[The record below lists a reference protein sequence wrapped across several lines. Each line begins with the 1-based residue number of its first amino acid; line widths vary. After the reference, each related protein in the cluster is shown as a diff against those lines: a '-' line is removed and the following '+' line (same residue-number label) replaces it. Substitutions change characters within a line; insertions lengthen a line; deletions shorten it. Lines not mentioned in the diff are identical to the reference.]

1 MKNHSITI
9 RLSDNEFEKLQKSAN
24 LENTTVSQYIRERIN
39 GVEPKGGRGIQT
51 AVEKI
56 CEIYIELNKIKS
68 DDSEKIMEGMDKL
81 CQILY

>member
-9 RLSDNEFEKLQKSAN
+9 RLSEDEFEKLQKIAN
-24 LENTTVSQYIRERIN
+24 LENTSISQYIRECIN
-39 GVEPKGGRGIQT
+39 GVEPKGVRDIQT

-56 CEIYIELNKIKS
+56 CAIYIELNKIKS

>member
-1 MKNHSITI
+1 M
-9 RLSDNEFEKLQKSAN
+9 QKSAN
-24 LENTTVSQYIRERIN
+24 IENTTVSQYIRERIN
-39 GVEPKGGRGIQT
+39 GIEPKGGRDIQT
-51 AVEKI
+51 VVAKI